1 MNRTGKPNR
10 LNRTGTE
17 LEPNPKGHEIY
28 HFDQNFKPAF
38 TPLNLVQSSPFDLQN
53 DPPDRAHLLK
63 AACVFDENGGFPPE
77 IGRHQIDPPPKPWHI
92 YYKPFHQASIHRSS
106 HITFDYFYTEPQFC
120 DGWGA
125 VGPI

>member
-38 TPLNLVQSSPFDLQN
+38 TPLNLVQSSPSDL
-53 DPPDRAHLLK
+53 
-63 AACVFDENGGFPPE
+63 
-77 IGRHQIDPPPKPWHI
+77 
-92 YYKPFHQASIHRSS
+92 
-106 HITFDYFYTEPQFC
+106 
-120 DGWGA
+120 
-125 VGPI
+125 